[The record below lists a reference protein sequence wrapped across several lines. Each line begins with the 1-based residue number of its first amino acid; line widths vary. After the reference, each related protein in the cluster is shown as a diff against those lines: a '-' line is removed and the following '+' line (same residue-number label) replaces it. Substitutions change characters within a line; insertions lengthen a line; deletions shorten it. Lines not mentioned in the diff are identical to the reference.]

1 MDIRKAYDTVEWNA
15 LATILKEM
23 NFPGKFVDWT
33 MECVS
38 TASFRYSINGQLT
51 DLLRARRGL
60 RQGDPISPLLF
71 VVVMEYLHRG
81 LANLST
87 VQQFKFH
94 PRCKKLGITNISFA
108 DDIILFAR
116 GDTASVCNLMQVFN
130 LFSQATGLYVQPSKF
145 HVYFGGVQQRIKQE
159 IIQLTG
165 FGEGSI
171 PFKYLGVPLASRK
184 LSSQHC
190 QPLIE
195 KITGRIKHWTSHLL
209 SYAGRCQL
217 IKSVIFA
224 ISTYW
229 LQVLPLPKQVLQRI
243 DSICRSFLWC
253 GSDIISRKAPIA
265 WDSVCQPKV
274 AGGLN
279 IYHLDTWS
287 QASLGKLLWNI
298 HMKADRLWIRW
309 LGTFYLK
316 GCNILAWQG
325 SNTSSWIVK
334 RILKYRDII
343 SRTEYWQDTV
353 MNRKYNTG
361 RMYKA
366 LRGNV
371 PRVNWKKLLFDNYA
385 RPKANFFLWMALWR
399 RIPTKSRLKKFG
411 FIDDSCCVY
420 CLKEETM

>member
-1 MDIRKAYDTVEWNA
+1 MYAAINCVVVTLVPKTHGADCMKDLRPIACCTTVYKIISKILTNRLSKVITEVIDISQTAFLPGRVIHDNILMAFELLRGYSRKHIYPRCTIQMDIRKAYDTVEWNA

-171 PFKYLGVPLASRK
+171 PFKYLGVPLASKK

-265 WDSVCQPKV
+265 
-274 AGGLN
+274 
-279 IYHLDTWS
+279 
-287 QASLGKLLWNI
+287 
-298 HMKADRLWIRW
+298 
-309 LGTFYLK
+309 
-316 GCNILAWQG
+316 
-325 SNTSSWIVK
+325 
-334 RILKYRDII
+334 
-343 SRTEYWQDTV
+343 
-353 MNRKYNTG
+353 
-361 RMYKA
+361 
-366 LRGNV
+366 
-371 PRVNWKKLLFDNYA
+371 
-385 RPKANFFLWMALWR
+385 
-399 RIPTKSRLKKFG
+399 
-411 FIDDSCCVY
+411 
-420 CLKEETM
+420 